1 MSSSRQKVNV
11 KIYKYPIFLYG
22 FGDFMVTKIQ
32 SVGSLQKG
40 SYVIL
45 EGAACRVKDM
55 QVSRPGKHG
64 HAKVRLT
71 AVGLVDEKK
80 RIVVMPGH
88 DNIEVPI
95 IEKKSAQILSIQ
107 GDTANVMDSETY
119 ETFDLKIPEDL
130 KGQVVEGANVMYW
143 IILDDKVMKQVKS

>member
-1 MSSSRQKVNV
+1 MA
-11 KIYKYPIFLYG
+11 
-22 FGDFMVTKIQ
+22 TKIQ

-40 SYVIL
+40 SYIVL
-45 EGAACRVKDM
+45 EGAACRVVDM

-71 AVGLVDEKK
+71 GVGLVDEKK

-88 DNIEVPI
+88 DNVEVPI
-95 IEKKSAQILSIQ
+95 IEKKSAQVLSVQ

-119 ETFDLKIPEDL
+119 ETFDLKIPEEL
-130 KGQVVEGANVMYW
+130 KDQVAEGSNVLYW
-143 IILDDKVMKQVKS
+143 VILNDKVMKQIKS